1 MKIGL
6 FGGTFDPIH
15 NAHISLAREATS
27 QLALDKVLFIT
38 SADPPHKKGSTT
50 VSAEIRHKLVSIGI
64 EDDECF
70 LPCDVEIKRDG
81 YSYSY
86 YTVLTLKE
94 QMPNDELIF
103 IVGGD
108 SLDYIDKWYNAS
120 ELLKLCEFAA
130 YPRGAIN
137 ADKLF
142 EIANDLKARFGAVCH
157 IIDAPCIDI
166 SSTEL
171 RTRLQNGDDVSR
183 LVPKGVAEYIYKHNL
198 YKNK

>member
-15 NAHISLAREATS
+15 NAHISLARAATS

-38 SADPPHKKGSTT
+38 SADPPHKKGNTT
-50 VSAEIRHKLVSIGI
+50 LSADIRHKLVSIAI
-64 EDDECF
+64 ENDARF
-70 LPCDVEIKRDG
+70 FPCDVEIKREG

-86 YTVLTLKE
+86 YTVLQIKE
-94 QMPNDELIF
+94 QLPDDELIF

-130 YPRGAIN
+130 YPRGEIDAE
-137 ADKLF
+137 KLF
-142 EIANDLKARFGAVCH
+142 EIANDLKMRFGTVCY

-171 RTRLQNGDDVSR
+171 RSKLQNGDDVSY